1 MKRIKNYVIIQI
13 NLEDALFQLLISAL
27 PQGVFPWGKVM
38 LCYVIPLK
46 LHYTRFHVTAI
57 PDDPSNVQLGGC
69 NAVIEGSADGADGD
83 AAEGWQPVVLAPEGR
98 CAV

>member
-27 PQGVFPWGKVM
+27 PQGEKHLGVK

-69 NAVIEGSADGADGD
+69 NAVSEGSADGADGD